1 MKEQKT
7 DITTEQITDV
17 VKKKRNRPDLANF
30 GQEYVEPGDNAKY
43 ISFALATFN
52 APPIDM
58 NKPDEVQ
65 DRINWYLGRCMENDM
80 KPGIVGLANA
90 LGVSRK
96 TLWAWK
102 TDQNG
107 KTINSTS
114 IDLIKKA
121 YNFIEEMWEDY
132 MLNGK
137 AAPPNLIFLGKN
149 HYGYADTTE
158 VVVTPHNPYQGES
171 DDDLKKKYLTET
183 GTEDDDNV

>member
-1 MKEQKT
+1 MT
-7 DITTEQITDV
+7 DNTGLSTDQISQV

-30 GQEYVEPGDNAKY
+30 GQEFLEPGDNTKY
-43 ISFALATFN
+43 ISFALESFN
-52 APPIDM
+52 APPINMD
-58 NKPDEVQ
+58 KPEEVQ
-65 DRINWYLGRCMENDM
+65 ERINWYLKRCMTCDM

-96 TLWAWK
+96 TLWTWK
-102 TDQNG
+102 AGTVG
-107 KTINSTS
+107 KTINPTS

-149 HYGYADTTE
+149 HYGYQDTTE
-158 VVVTPHNPYQGES
+158 VVVTPNNPLQDMDADQAKKRITDAIPM
-171 DDDLKKKYLTET
+171 DDE
-183 GTEDDDNV
+183 

>member
-1 MKEQKT
+1 MAK
-7 DITTEQITDV
+7 DNMLTTEQVTDV
-17 VKKKRNRPDLANF
+17 VKKRKRNRPDLANF
-30 GQEYVEPGDNAKY
+30 GQEYIEPGDNAKY
-43 ISFALATFN
+43 IAFGLATFN
-52 APPIDM
+52 MPTIDM

-65 DRINWYLGRCMENDM
+65 ARINWYLKRCMDNDM

-107 KTINSTS
+107 KTINSAS

-137 AAPPNLIFLGKN
+137 ASPPNLIFLGKN
-149 HYGYADTTE
+149 HYGYLDTTE
-158 VVVTPHNPYQGES
+158 VVVTPNNPLQDLNADDARKRLVES
-171 DDDLKKKYLTET
+171 IPDDDE
-183 GTEDDDNV
+183 